1 MQKIVIFTII
11 TLLIK
16 ASLTLAQVRV
26 GVFGGVNSTNFTG
39 DNPPSASFTSD
50 YGYNVGTS
58 ADLYLGE
65 DIALNIQPLYSSQ
78 STTLQYDVRYQYDKF
93 DSVTVTNDY
102 FEIPVNVKIIANNQM
117 AYVTAGIS
125 LAIPLSSTAKNN
137 RNGNTQDIIERY
149 ETYVIHAN
157 FGVGIQ
163 FSIGKPMLFVELRY
177 SQSLTNLTQLIIKE
191 VEIKN
196 KLKSNG
202 LHLQTGILFN
212 L

>member
-1 MQKIVIFTII
+1 MQKLIVFTII
-11 TLLIK
+11 ILLTT
-16 ASLTLAQVRV
+16 ASLTIAQIKV
-26 GVFGGVNSTNFTG
+26 GAFGGVNSTNLNG
-39 DNPPSASFTSD
+39 DNPPNASFASD
-50 YGYNVGTS
+50 YGYNVGAS
-58 ADLYLGE
+58 ADFYLSE
-65 DIALNIQPLYSSQ
+65 DITINIQPLYSSQ

-93 DSVTVTNDY
+93 DSITVTNTY

-117 AYVTAGIS
+117 AYATAGIS

-137 RNGNTQDIIERY
+137 RNGNTEDIIERY

-177 SQSLTNLTQLIIKE
+177 SQSINNLTQLIIKE

>member
-1 MQKIVIFTII
+1 MHKKLILALIF
-11 TLLIK
+11 LIL
-16 ASLTLAQVRV
+16 SISYTSAQIRV
-26 GVFGGVNSTNFTG
+26 GVFGGVNSTNFNG

-50 YGYNVGTS
+50 YGYNVGAS
-58 ADLYLGE
+58 ADFYLSE
-65 DIALNIQPLYSSQ
+65 DIAINIQPLYSSQ

-93 DSVTVTNDY
+93 DSITVTNTY
-102 FEIPVNVKIIANNQM
+102 FEIPVNVKIIANNRM
-117 AYVTAGIS
+117 AYVTAGLS
-125 LAIPLSSTAKNN
+125 LAIPLSSIAKNN
-137 RNGNTQDIIERY
+137 RNGNKEDIIERY

-163 FSIGKPMLFVELRY
+163 FFIGRPMLFVELRY
-177 SQSLTNLTQLIIKE
+177 SQSLTNLTQLIIQE